1 MGLEIQFNRWN
12 LQYKIEQKMSHEKG
26 LMRTYF
32 LDSNQA
38 HLMILFMRIFKR
50 LMMILDCFS
59 AELHILPIY
68 LKADHHAQLYRGS
81 LYKTSFYIHRYL

>member
-32 LDSNQA
+32 LDSSQV
-38 HLMILFMRIFKR
+38 HL
-50 LMMILDCFS
+50 MILDCFS
-59 AELHILPIY
+59 AELHILLIY
-68 LKADHHAQLYRGS
+68 LKADHHAQLYRGR